1 MAVSRPSH
9 GTHGPKSGTQTRG
22 SGAPSAEM
30 SLKTGC
36 AGCADTEARDSWFA
50 TDDTQRHARPALGA
64 ERGSRTPS
72 SELGRLPVLSATV
85 RRVQAIAESEDAG
98 IGDMVAALEADQGLA
113 TDLLRYANSAAC
125 ARPLRARSIRA
136 AVTLVGRKAIAQL
149 AIEAATY
156 RFFQRAPGNGG
167 RSIGHLHLHAA
178 AVAGCAQSIAE
189 RTGANTD
196 VAHLGGLLHDV
207 GKLVMPLAF
216 GNEALDAI
224 AAEYPGGRPARA
236 APSASSSAS
245 TTRPPARS
253 SPAPRR
259 SRSRGRA
266 RDRASTTA
274 APTGITIPSR
284 EAACVIIA
292 DEIVGLA
299 SRPEPDYALLGP
311 ALEAL
316 GLCDEDFD
324 DLALEA
330 VRGGKAGAAMAARV
344 AELERQARV
353 DDLTGLLNR
362 RHWMA
367 TVRRA
372 VADREP
378 GSVLICDIDHF
389 KAVND
394 GHGHATGD
402 LVLTEVARHLA
413 AQGVAGRLGGDEFAV
428 WVPGTPGRGDEAAAA
443 VLDAIASAFEG
454 ERDGLDVGVS
464 IGAASPGADA
474 DSLSSVLSRADEALY
489 EAKRAGRGRAVRY

>member
-1 MAVSRPSH
+1 MVRLVTAPAPASVLPAEQRLADAVE
-9 GTHGPKSGTQTRG
+9 Q
-22 SGAPSAEM
+22 
-30 SLKTGC
+30 
-36 AGCADTEARDSWFA
+36 
-50 TDDTQRHARPALGA
+50 
-64 ERGSRTPS
+64 
-72 SELGRLPVLSATV
+72 LGRLPVLSATV

-149 AIEAATY
+149 AIEAATF
-156 RFFQRAPGNGG
+156 RFFQAAPGNGG

-178 AVAGCAQSIAE
+178 AVAGCAQAIAE
-189 RTGANTD
+189 RTGANID

-216 GNEALDAI
+216 GTATLDAI
-224 AAEYPGGRPARA
+224 AAEHPAGTLRA
-236 APSASSSAS
+236 ARRAQ
-245 TTRPPARS
+245 
-253 SPAPRR
+253 APRR
-259 SRSRGRA
+259 RPRRRRRARRPCLAGRDRGRD
-266 RDRASTTA
+266 RDRLPPRRGRRA
-274 APTGITIPSR
+274 ARSPSP
-284 EAACVIIA
+284 EAACIIIA

-311 ALEAL
+311 ALESL

-394 GHGHATGD
+394 GYGHATGD
-402 LVLTEVARHLA
+402 LVLTEVARRLA

-428 WVPGTPGRGDEAAAA
+428 WVPGAPHRGDEAAAA
-443 VLDAIASAFEG
+443 VLHAIATAFAG
-454 ERDGLDVGVS
+454 ERRRARRRRLDRRRQPRRRHRF
-464 IGAASPGADA
+464 AT
-474 DSLSSVLSRADEALY
+474 LVLSRADEALY

>member
-1 MAVSRPSH
+1 MRPQ
-9 GTHGPKSGTQTRG
+9 SGTRASGMRSSSRRPGRTSDRG
-22 SGAPSAEM
+22 HVSTHAPDHIEQDPRLLRAVE
-30 SLKTGC
+30 
-36 AGCADTEARDSWFA
+36 
-50 TDDTQRHARPALGA
+50 H
-64 ERGSRTPS
+64 
-72 SELGRLPVLSATV
+72 LGRLPVLSATV
-85 RRVQAIAESEDAG
+85 RRVGQLARSDEAG
-98 IGDMVAALEADQGLA
+98 IGEMVAALEADQGLA

-149 AIEAATY
+149 AVEAATF
-156 RFFQRAPGNGG
+156 RFFQAAPGNGG

-178 AVAGCAQSIAE
+178 AVAGCSQSIAE
-189 RTGANTD
+189 RTGANID

-216 GNEALDAI
+216 GNAALDAI
-224 AAEYPGGRPARA
+224 AAEHQAGSLRAAAERTRLGVDHAAAGALVARA
-236 APSASSSAS
+236 SQVEAAVEAAIASHHGGSDGLTIAS
-245 TTRPPARS
+245 P
-253 SPAPRR
+253 
-259 SRSRGRA
+259 
-266 RDRASTTA
+266 
-274 APTGITIPSR
+274 

-299 SRPEPDYALLGP
+299 SRAEPDYALLGP

-372 VADREP
+372 VGDHEP
-378 GSVLICDIDHF
+378 GTVLICDIDHF

-413 AQGVAGRLGGDEFAV
+413 AQGIAGRLGGDEFAV
-428 WVPGTPGRGDEAAAA
+428 WVPGIPSRGDEAASA
-443 VLDAIASAFEG
+443 VLQAVAAAFAGEAIGPE
-454 ERDGLDVGVS
+454 VGVS
-464 IGAASPGADA
+464 IGTASPAD
-474 DSLSSVLSRADEALY
+474 DSESLSLVLSRADEALY
-489 EAKRAGRGRAVRY
+489 EAKRAGRGRVVRY

>member
-1 MAVSRPSH
+1 MTPTAP
-9 GTHGPKSGTQTRG
+9 QT
-22 SGAPSAEM
+22 
-30 SLKTGC
+30 
-36 AGCADTEARDSWFA
+36 
-50 TDDTQRHARPALGA
+50 ALGA
-64 ERGSRTPS
+64 ERRLADAVE
-72 SELGRLPVLSATV
+72 ELGRLPVLSATV
-85 RRVQAIAESEDAG
+85 RRVQVIAESEDAG

-189 RTGANTD
+189 RTGASPD

-224 AAEYPGGRPARA
+224 AAEHPAGALRAGAERKVLGVDHAAAGAMVAIASKVETAVEQAIAFHHGG
-236 APSASSSAS
+236 S
-245 TTRPPARS
+245 
-253 SPAPRR
+253 
-259 SRSRGRA
+259 
-266 RDRASTTA
+266 D
-274 APTGITIPSR
+274 GISIPSP
-284 EAACVIIA
+284 ETACVIVA

-330 VRGGKAGAAMAARV
+330 VRGGKAGAAMAAKV

-372 VADREP
+372 VADHEA

-402 LVLTEVARHLA
+402 LVLTEVARHLS

-443 VLDAIASAFEG
+443 VLRAVAEAFAG
-454 ERDGLDVGVS
+454 EQVGPDVGLS
-464 IGAASPGADA
+464 IGAASPDGSS
-474 DSLSSVLSRADEALY
+474 DSLSLVLSRADEALY
-489 EAKRAGRGRAVRY
+489 EAKRSGRGRVVRF

>member
-1 MAVSRPSH
+1 MVRHQTATAPPDTASPEHRLVDAVE
-9 GTHGPKSGTQTRG
+9 Q
-22 SGAPSAEM
+22 
-30 SLKTGC
+30 
-36 AGCADTEARDSWFA
+36 
-50 TDDTQRHARPALGA
+50 
-64 ERGSRTPS
+64 
-72 SELGRLPVLSATV
+72 LGRLPVLSATV

-149 AIEAATY
+149 ALEAATF
-156 RFFQRAPGNGG
+156 RFFQAAPGNGG

-178 AVAGCAQSIAE
+178 AVAGCSQSIAD
-189 RTGANTD
+189 RTGASVD

-216 GNEALDAI
+216 GNAALDAI
-224 AAEYPGGRPARA
+224 AAEHQAGTLRARA
-236 APSASSSAS
+236 ERERLGVDHAAAG
-245 TTRPPARS
+245 ALV
-253 SPAPRR
+253 A
-259 SRSRGRA
+259 
-266 RDRASTTA
+266 RASQVEAAVETA
-274 APTGITIPSR
+274 IAFHHGGADGLTIPSR

-372 VADREP
+372 VGEREP

-394 GHGHATGD
+394 NHGHATGD
-402 LVLTEVARHLA
+402 LVLTEVARHLS

-428 WVPGTPGRGDEAAAA
+428 WVPGARQRGDEAAAA
-443 VLDAIASAFEG
+443 VLDAVAAAFAG
-454 ERDGLDVGVS
+454 ESGAPNVGVS
-464 IGAASPGADA
+464 IGAASPAADT
-474 DSLSSVLSRADEALY
+474 DSLSLILSRADEALY
-489 EAKRAGRGRAVRY
+489 EAKRAGRGRAIRY

>member
-1 MAVSRPSH
+1 VSAV
-9 GTHGPKSGTQTRG
+9 
-22 SGAPSAEM
+22 E
-30 SLKTGC
+30 
-36 AGCADTEARDSWFA
+36 
-50 TDDTQRHARPALGA
+50 
-64 ERGSRTPS
+64 
-72 SELGRLPVLSATV
+72 ELGRLPVLSATV

-149 AIEAATY
+149 AVEAATF
-156 RFFQRAPGNGG
+156 RFFQAAPGNGG

-178 AVAGCAQSIAE
+178 AVAGCSQSIAE
-189 RTGANTD
+189 RTGATID

-216 GNEALDAI
+216 GTATLDAI
-224 AAEYPGGRPARA
+224 AAEHQAGSRRA
-236 APSASSSAS
+236 AAERERLGVDHAAAGALV
-245 TTRPPARS
+245 ARTS
-253 SPAPRR
+253 QVEAQVE
-259 SRSRGRA
+259 
-266 RDRASTTA
+266 TA
-274 APTGITIPSR
+274 IGFHHGGPDGLTIASR

-299 SRPEPDYALLGP
+299 SRAEPDYALLGP

-372 VADREP
+372 VGEHQP

-428 WVPGTPGRGDEAAAA
+428 WVPGGPTRGDEAASA
-443 VLDAIASAFEG
+443 VLNAVAAAFAGEDAAPN
-454 ERDGLDVGVS
+454 VGVS
-464 IGAASPGADA
+464 IGAASPAADT
-474 DSLSSVLSRADEALY
+474 DSLSLILSRADEALY
-489 EAKRAGRGRAVRY
+489 EAKRAGRGRAIRY

>member
-1 MAVSRPSH
+1 MVRKLTETPVATSDHRLADAV
-9 GTHGPKSGTQTRG
+9 
-22 SGAPSAEM
+22 
-30 SLKTGC
+30 
-36 AGCADTEARDSWFA
+36 
-50 TDDTQRHARPALGA
+50 
-64 ERGSRTPS
+64 ER
-72 SELGRLPVLSATV
+72 LGRLPVLSATV
-85 RRVQAIAESEDAG
+85 RRVQLIAESEDAG

-113 TDLLRYANSAAC
+113 ADLLRYANSAAC

-149 AIEAATY
+149 ALEAATY

-178 AVAGCAQSIAE
+178 AVAGTAQAIAE
-189 RTGANTD
+189 RTGANCD
-196 VAHLGGLLHDV
+196 VTHLGGLLHDV

-224 AAEYPGGRPARA
+224 AAEHQAGAARA
-236 APSASSSAS
+236 AAERKLLGVDHAE
-245 TTRPPARS
+245 AG
-253 SPAPRR
+253 ALV
-259 SRSRGRA
+259 A
-266 RDRASTTA
+266 RASQVEEPVELVIA
-274 APTGITIPSR
+274 FHHGGPDGRQVASP

-292 DEIVGLA
+292 DEVIGLA
-299 SRPEPDYALLGP
+299 SRKEPDYALLGP
-311 ALEAL
+311 ALETL

-330 VRGGKAGAAMAARV
+330 VRGGKGGAAMAARV

-353 DDLTGLLNR
+353 DDLTGVLNR

-372 VADREP
+372 VADHEP

-402 LVLTEVARHLA
+402 LVLTEVARHLS
-413 AQGVAGRLGGDEFAV
+413 AQGVVGRLGGDEFAL
-428 WVPGTPGRGDEAAAA
+428 WVPGVPRRGDEAASA
-443 VLDAIASAFEG
+443 VLTAVATSFAGEG
-454 ERDGLDVGVS
+454 DGPRVGVS
-464 IGAASPGADA
+464 IGAASPGDDA
-474 DSLSSVLSRADEALY
+474 DNLSLVLSRADEALY

>member
-1 MAVSRPSH
+1 MPDSAL
-9 GTHGPKSGTQTRG
+9 
-22 SGAPSAEM
+22 SAEQR
-30 SLKTGC
+30 L
-36 AGCADTEARDSWFA
+36 ADAVE
-50 TDDTQRHARPALGA
+50 Q
-64 ERGSRTPS
+64 
-72 SELGRLPVLSATV
+72 LGRLPVLSATV

-149 AIEAATY
+149 AIEAATF
-156 RFFQRAPGNGG
+156 RFFQAAPGNGG

-178 AVAGCAQSIAE
+178 AVAGCAQGIAE
-189 RTGANTD
+189 RTGANLD

-216 GNEALDAI
+216 GTGPLDAI
-224 AAEYPGGRPARA
+224 AAEYSGGAARA
-236 APSASSSAS
+236 GAERKRLGVDHAA
-245 TTRPPARS
+245 AG
-253 SPAPRR
+253 ALV
-259 SRSRGRA
+259 A
-266 RDRASTTA
+266 RASQVESEVELA
-274 APTGITIPSR
+274 IAFHHGGSDGLTIASR
-284 EAACVIIA
+284 ESACIIIA

-311 ALEAL
+311 ALESL

-428 WVPGTPGRGDEAAAA
+428 WIPGTPTRGDEAASA
-443 VLDAIASAFEG
+443 VLHAVASAFAG
-454 ERDGLDVGVS
+454 EDASPEVGLS
-464 IGAASPGADA
+464 IGTASPATDT
-474 DSLSSVLSRADEALY
+474 DSLSLVLSRADEALY
-489 EAKRAGRGRAVRY
+489 EAKRAGRGRVVRY

>member
-1 MAVSRPSH
+1 MVPKMTEMAMPQSDQR
-9 GTHGPKSGTQTRG
+9 
-22 SGAPSAEM
+22 
-30 SLKTGC
+30 L
-36 AGCADTEARDSWFA
+36 EAA
-50 TDDTQRHARPALGA
+50 V
-64 ERGSRTPS
+64 ER
-72 SELGRLPVLSATV
+72 LGRLPVLSATV
-85 RRVQAIAESEDAG
+85 RRVQLIAESEDAG

-113 TDLLRYANSAAC
+113 ADLLRYANSAAS

-178 AVAGCAQSIAE
+178 AVAGTAHSIAD
-189 RTGANTD
+189 RAGANTD
-196 VAHLGGLLHDV
+196 IAHLGGLLHDV

-216 GNEALDAI
+216 GDEALDAV
-224 AAEYPGGRPARA
+224 AAEFPAGSLRASAERKLFGVDHAAAGALVARA
-236 APSASSSAS
+236 SQVEEAVEVVIGYHHGGPD
-245 TTRPPARS
+245 
-253 SPAPRR
+253 
-259 SRSRGRA
+259 GNQ
-266 RDRASTTA
+266 
-274 APTGITIPSR
+274 IPSR

-292 DEIVGLA
+292 DEVIGLA
-299 SRPEPDYALLGP
+299 SRPEPDYLLLGP

-330 VRGGKAGAAMAARV
+330 VRGGKGGAAMAARV

-353 DDLTGLLNR
+353 DDLTGVLNR

-378 GSVLICDIDHF
+378 GTVLICDIDHF

-394 GHGHATGD
+394 THGHATGD
-402 LVLTEVARHLA
+402 LVLTEVARQLA
-413 AQGVAGRLGGDEFAV
+413 TQGVVGRLGGDEFAV
-428 WVPGTPGRGDEAAAA
+428 WVPGTQPRGDEAAAA
-443 VLDAIASAFEG
+443 VLDAVASAFEG
-454 ERDGLDVGVS
+454 AREGLSVGIS
-464 IGAASPGADA
+464 IGTASPGADA
-474 DSLSSVLSRADEALY
+474 ENLSTVLSRADEALY
-489 EAKRAGRGRAVRY
+489 EAKRAGRGRSVRY

>member
-1 MAVSRPSH
+1 MVRAMTTS
-9 GTHGPKSGTQTRG
+9 
-22 SGAPSAEM
+22 APPATLSAERR
-30 SLKTGC
+30 L
-36 AGCADTEARDSWFA
+36 ADAVE
-50 TDDTQRHARPALGA
+50 
-64 ERGSRTPS
+64 
-72 SELGRLPVLSATV
+72 ELGRLPVLSATV
-85 RRVQAIAESEDAG
+85 RRVQVIAESEEAS
-98 IGDMVAALEADQGLA
+98 IGDMVSALEADQGLA

-149 AIEAATY
+149 AIEAATF

-178 AVAGCAQSIAE
+178 AVAGVSHAIAE
-189 RTGANTD
+189 RRSASTD
-196 VAHLGGLLHDV
+196 IAHLAGLLHDV

-224 AAEYPGGRPARA
+224 AAEHPAGALRA
-236 APSASSSAS
+236 AAERKALGVDHAGAGALVALASKVETPVEQAIAFHHGGPDGLS
-245 TTRPPARS
+245 
-253 SPAPRR
+253 
-259 SRSRGRA
+259 
-266 RDRASTTA
+266 
-274 APTGITIPSR
+274 IPSR
-284 EAACVIIA
+284 ETACVIIA

-299 SRPEPDYALLGP
+299 SRPEPDYKLLGP

-372 VADREP
+372 VADGEA

-428 WVPGTPGRGDEAAAA
+428 WVPGTPRRGD
-443 VLDAIASAFEG
+443 DAASAVVQAISGAFAG
-454 ERDGLDVGVS
+454 EEIGPEVGIS
-464 IGAASPGADA
+464 IGAASPSTDA
-474 DSLSSVLSRADEALY
+474 DSLSLVLSRADEALY
-489 EAKRAGRGRAVRY
+489 EAKRSGRGRVVRY

>member
-1 MAVSRPSH
+1 MVRLVTA
-9 GTHGPKSGTQTRG
+9 
-22 SGAPSAEM
+22 AA
-30 SLKTGC
+30 
-36 AGCADTEARDSWFA
+36 TE
-50 TDDTQRHARPALGA
+50 PALPAEQRLAGA
-64 ERGSRTPS
+64 VEQ
-72 SELGRLPVLSATV
+72 LGRLPVLSATV

-149 AIEAATY
+149 AIEAATF

-178 AVAGCAQSIAE
+178 AVAGCAQGIAE
-189 RTGANTD
+189 RTGANID

-216 GNEALDAI
+216 GTGQLDAI
-224 AAEYPGGRPARA
+224 AAEHAAGSLRAGAERKRLGVDHAAAGGLVARA
-236 APSASSSAS
+236 SQVETQVETAIAFHHGGADGLTVASPESAC
-245 TTRPPARS
+245 
-253 SPAPRR
+253 
-259 SRSRGRA
+259 
-266 RDRASTTA
+266 
-274 APTGITIPSR
+274 I
-284 EAACVIIA
+284 IIA
-292 DEIVGLA
+292 DEIVGLG

-362 RHWMA
+362 RHWLA

-372 VADREP
+372 VAENQP

-428 WVPGTPGRGDEAAAA
+428 WIPGTPVRGDEAASA
-443 VLDAIASAFEG
+443 VLQAVASAFAG
-454 ERDGLDVGVS
+454 EETAPDVGIS
-464 IGAASPGADA
+464 IGTASPATETE
-474 DSLSSVLSRADEALY
+474 SLSLVLSRADEALY
-489 EAKRAGRGRAVRY
+489 EAKRAGRGRVVRY

>member
-1 MAVSRPSH
+1 MTASASPSAVS
-9 GTHGPKSGTQTRG
+9 
-22 SGAPSAEM
+22 AE
-30 SLKTGC
+30 
-36 AGCADTEARDSWFA
+36 
-50 TDDTQRHARPALGA
+50 QRLLAAV
-64 ERGSRTPS
+64 T
-72 SELGRLPVLSATV
+72 ELGRLPVLSATV

-149 AIEAATY
+149 AIEAATF

-178 AVAGCAQSIAE
+178 AVAGCAQAIAE
-189 RTGANTD
+189 RTGANID

-216 GNEALDAI
+216 GTAALDAI
-224 AAEYPGGRPARA
+224 AAEHPAGSVRARA
-236 APSASSSAS
+236 ERERLGVDHAAAGALVAATSQVEEPVERAIAFHHGGPDGLTIASPESAC
-245 TTRPPARS
+245 
-253 SPAPRR
+253 
-259 SRSRGRA
+259 
-266 RDRASTTA
+266 
-274 APTGITIPSR
+274 I
-284 EAACVIIA
+284 VIA
-292 DEIVGLA
+292 DEIVGLS
-299 SRPEPDYALLGP
+299 SRPEPDYTLLGP

-402 LVLTEVARHLA
+402 LVLTEVARHLS

-428 WVPGTPGRGDEAAAA
+428 WVPGTPVQGDEAASA
-443 VLDAIASAFEG
+443 VLQAVAAAFADEANAP
-454 ERDGLDVGVS
+454 DVGLS
-464 IGAASPGADA
+464 IGTASLTGDT
-474 DSLSSVLSRADEALY
+474 DSLSLILSRADEALY